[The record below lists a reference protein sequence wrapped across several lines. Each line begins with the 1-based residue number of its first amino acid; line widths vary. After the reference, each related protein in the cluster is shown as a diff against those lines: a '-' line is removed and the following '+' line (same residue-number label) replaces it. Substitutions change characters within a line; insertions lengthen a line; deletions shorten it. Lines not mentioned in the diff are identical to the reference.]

1 MPVTAAAC
9 LIAIGAVPASHAASP
24 ESGLYL
30 GPGAG
35 RASFDRDKGKLDD
48 AMEAAYRNVG
58 LSFVASSSDVDD
70 SDTFT
75 ALIGYRVG
83 KHFAAEAAYADLG
96 TLDYRTTSGP
106 RILPTV
112 NTGVPTVVAIPVD
125 PTIELAAKGTALS
138 ALGILPIGQRWDVF
152 GRAGVFF
159 ADTKTKFGLATPF
172 TVTASAFPASS
183 TDSVLGIGAE
193 INAGDHLSVRL
204 EYQRFVD
211 VGKETEVD
219 VDVVGLT
226 VLFRL

>member
-1 MPVTAAAC
+1 MPVTAAAY
-9 LIAIGAVPASHAASP
+9 LIATGAVPASHAASP

-48 AMEAAYRNVG
+48 AMEAAYGNVG

-96 TLDYRTTSGP
+96 TLDYRTSG
-106 RILPTV
+106 TV
-112 NTGVPTVVAIPVD
+112 NTGVPTVVAIPAN
-125 PTIELAAKGTALS
+125 PTIEVSAKGTALS
-138 ALGILPIGQRWDVF
+138 ALGILPVGQRWDVF

>member
-159 ADTKTKFGLATPF
+159 ANTKTKFGLATPF